1 MLLPSIFGE
10 RLFDDFMDFAPR
22 GKVENQLMRTDVKD
36 AGDHFELMMEMP
48 GFKKE
53 DVKAQ
58 LKDGVLNI
66 SAATST
72 SNDQQDENGRYI
84 EENKYIAIEG

>member
-10 RLFDDFMDFAPR
+10 RLFDDFIDFAPR

-53 DVKAQ
+53 DVK
-58 LKDGVLNI
+58 GIGI
-66 SAATST
+66 SG
-72 SNDQQDENGRYI
+72 QMHGLVMLDE
-84 EENKYIAIEG
+84 K